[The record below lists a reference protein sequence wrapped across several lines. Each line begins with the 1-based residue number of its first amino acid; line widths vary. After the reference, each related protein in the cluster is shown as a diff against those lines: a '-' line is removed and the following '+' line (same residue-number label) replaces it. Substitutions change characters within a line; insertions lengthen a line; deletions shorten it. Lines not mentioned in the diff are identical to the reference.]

1 MISYSGVCHSDI
13 HFWEGRRDMGGGK
26 IVTFLGRPGFNYPCI
41 PGHEIAGVLSSLG
54 EGVTDISRNGLKL
67 GDRVVVFPWIFCN
80 ACGFCKADYNV
91 LCDGPPTQQVFY
103 GTTYNGGLAQY
114 VSVPNIRYVVPLSAS
129 IPLPVACLLPC
140 SGLTAFHVI
149 EEALEFVKTVTKVKG
164 CCSVMAIGVGGV
176 GQWGVRLARALFPPE
191 TQIICADVKQEALD
205 VVTSNVRDTVPLLMD
220 RDQPSDSIARQVKTV
235 SRSGRGVDVI
245 LDFVGATKTFEI
257 GKLSMQMCGQYIVTG
272 LLGGEVRMPLPDVV
286 LTGVT
291 IKGILMG
298 RLTQLKTLLELVVK
312 MPSIYDNLTY
322 SVHPLED
329 GVQIMEK
336 LAKGQVVGR
345 AILKCNDDGE

>member
-1 MISYSGVCHSDI
+1 MKCIRVIAPGEPLVFLEDEPIPKAPDGGAVVKISYSGVCHSDI

-191 TQIICADVKQEALD
+191 TQIICADVK
-205 VVTSNVRDTVPLLMD
+205 
-220 RDQPSDSIARQVKTV
+220 
-235 SRSGRGVDVI
+235 
-245 LDFVGATKTFEI
+245 
-257 GKLSMQMCGQYIVTG
+257 CGQYIVTG